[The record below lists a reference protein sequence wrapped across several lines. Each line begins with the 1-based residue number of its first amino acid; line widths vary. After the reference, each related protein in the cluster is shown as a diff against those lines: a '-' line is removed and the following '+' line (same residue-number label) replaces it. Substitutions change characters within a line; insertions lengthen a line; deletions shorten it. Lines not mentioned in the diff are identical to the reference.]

1 MAVETAVERAIFFG
15 VNDFGTAATY
25 TPAGGSPSTVN
36 GIFDHEA
43 AEADAGGSV
52 SVIVEQ
58 PRFVCQTSLIPLAAE
73 NDAIIIDTI
82 SYVVRVVF
90 ADGTGTTQLFLER
103 V

>member
-1 MAVETAVERAIFFG
+1 MAVETATERAIFFDTG
-15 VNDFGTAATY
+15 DFGDAASY
-25 TPAGGSPSTVN
+25 TPAGGSATTVN
-36 GIFDHEA
+36 GIFDHAA

-58 PRFVCQTSLIPLAAE
+58 PRFVCATSSLPSAAE
-73 NDAIIIDTI
+73 GDAIVIKTI

-90 ADGTGTTQLFLER
+90 DDGTGTTELFLEK

>member
-1 MAVETAVERAIFFG
+1 MAVETATERAIFFG
-15 VNDFGTAATY
+15 TGDFGVAATY
-25 TPAGGSPSTVN
+25 TPAGGSATTVN
-36 GIFDHEA
+36 GIFDHAA

-58 PRFVCQTSLIPLAAE
+58 PRFVCATSSLPSVAE
-73 NDAIIIDTI
+73 GDAIVIEAV

-90 ADGTGTTQLFLER
+90 DDGTGTTQLFLEK